1 MNTLQEQAVYAQ
13 ALYSELGK
21 AVNTKNPN
29 NLRGAIDA
37 DLLADY
43 QANGTDRRRYSIN
56 GIPCATH
63 SVVFSKGEHRE
74 ELQVTDWDALEDWL
88 FTDDVE
94 LVKWFCNYVGAHPRE
109 FAEWYLEKT
118 GEMPDGC
125 ELVAIDVPPAPKGT
139 TLRIDKQA
147 FAKAT
152 GLLPEQAVAR
162 LLEGGE

>member
-1 MNTLQEQAVYAQ
+1 MSTLQEQAVYAQ

-21 AVNTKNPN
+21 AVNTKNPD

-74 ELQVTDWDALEDWL
+74 ELQVTDEEAFDNATLDRFALGEYLKRNRADFARYML
-88 FTDDVE
+88 DEYGE
-94 LVKWFCNYVGAHPRE
+94 L
-109 FAEWYLEKT
+109 
-118 GEMPDGC
+118 MDGC
-125 ELVAIDVPPAPKGT
+125 ELVSIDVPPAPKGT

-147 FAKAT
+147 FASAT